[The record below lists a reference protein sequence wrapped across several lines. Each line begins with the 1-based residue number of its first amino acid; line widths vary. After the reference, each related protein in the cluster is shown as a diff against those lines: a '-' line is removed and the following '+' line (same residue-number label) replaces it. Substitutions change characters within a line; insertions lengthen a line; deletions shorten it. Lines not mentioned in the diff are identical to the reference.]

1 MEVKKK
7 KKNSRNYHR
16 KGDRSETISQNSSS
30 ESECVFSVE
39 VVPTDN
45 ERVRA
50 TDNSLP
56 SDFSCYS
63 EEQDIDEINQFE
75 FEEDAEL
82 SDLEET
88 LDSTSDFTNSH
99 ERFVKDETGWDF
111 FSDC

>member
-1 MEVKKK
+1 M
-7 KKNSRNYHR
+7 
-16 KGDRSETISQNSSS
+16 
-30 ESECVFSVE
+30 
-39 VVPTDN
+39 VPGDN

-50 TDNSLP
+50 TDNTSP

-63 EEQDIDEINQFE
+63 EEQDTDVINQFK

-99 ERFVKDETGWDF
+99 
-111 FSDC
+111 

>member
-1 MEVKKK
+1 M
-7 KKNSRNYHR
+7 
-16 KGDRSETISQNSSS
+16 
-30 ESECVFSVE
+30 FSVE
-39 VVPTDN
+39 VVPADN

-50 TDNSLP
+50 TDNTSP
-56 SDFSCYS
+56 CDFSCYS

-99 ERFVKDETGWDF
+99 QRFVKDDTG
-111 FSDC
+111 

>member
-1 MEVKKK
+1 M
-7 KKNSRNYHR
+7 
-16 KGDRSETISQNSSS
+16 
-30 ESECVFSVE
+30 
-39 VVPTDN
+39 VPADN

-50 TDNSLP
+50 TDNTSP
-56 SDFSCYS
+56 SAFSCYS

-99 ERFVKDETGWDF
+99 
-111 FSDC
+111 

>member
-1 MEVKKK
+1 M
-7 KKNSRNYHR
+7 
-16 KGDRSETISQNSSS
+16 
-30 ESECVFSVE
+30 
-39 VVPTDN
+39 VPADN

-50 TDNSLP
+50 TDNTSP

-88 LDSTSDFTNSH
+88 LDSTSYFTNSH
-99 ERFVKDETGWDF
+99 
-111 FSDC
+111 